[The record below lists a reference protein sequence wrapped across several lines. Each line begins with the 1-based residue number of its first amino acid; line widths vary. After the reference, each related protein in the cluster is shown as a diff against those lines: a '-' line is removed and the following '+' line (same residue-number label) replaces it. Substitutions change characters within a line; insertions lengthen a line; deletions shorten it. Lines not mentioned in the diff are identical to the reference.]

1 MPVVAQKIE
10 IKASNKFK
18 TYCRKGFGVSRFVYN
33 WCVERFTKDYQQYL
47 TEWSVYNRKLKEY
60 SSSPLLHTQMPVK
73 PKLPSAIGYKYK
85 NDFNSKKKELYP
97 FTKEVT
103 KYASQQPFINFDR
116 AVNAFI
122 KAGVKGKR
130 KKGLK
135 DCFPKYKKK
144 SYSSGSF
151 YIGGDQVKVKTS
163 VSCSRRLE
171 NKSQK
176 QYLKIP
182 LFGYVQLKEK
192 LRFEGHINSVTISQ
206 RGDRF
211 FASFSIKISQE
222 EFDRTHKA
230 AVQNKTAVGIDLGLK
245 SALVLSDGMAIKAPK
260 PLKKSLL
267 RLKRL
272 QRQLNRKNHP
282 RTKGDKTKVSKN
294 YIKQSKRLN
303 KLHLRIH
310 NIREDFIHKVTT
322 ALVRNYEYICLEDL
336 NVKGMMRNHHL
347 ARAISDI
354 GFYRFKS
361 VLMYKALNFNRTV
374 VVADRFYPSSKTCSR
389 CGAIKEN
396 LTLKDRVYECKNCGA
411 VIDRDLNAAVNLK
424 NQIKEKIGR
433 ATPELTP
440 VELTALQ
447 DCFNQNNLATS
458 SVETGIRL
466 KDYNY

>member
-18 TYCRKGFGVSRFVYN
+18 TYCRKAFGVSRFAYN

-116 AVNAFI
+116 AVSAFI

-144 SYSSGSF
+144 SYSSGS
-151 YIGGDQVKVKTS
+151 
-163 VSCSRRLE
+163 L
-171 NKSQK
+171 
-176 QYLKIP
+176 
-182 LFGYVQLKEK
+182 LKEK

-282 RTKGDKTKVSKN
+282 RTKGDDTKVSKN

-424 NQIKEKIGR
+424 NQIKEKIGG

>member
-1 MPVVAQKIE
+1 
-10 IKASNKFK
+10 
-18 TYCRKGFGVSRFVYN
+18 
-33 WCVERFTKDYQQYL
+33 VERFTKDYQQYL

-73 PKLPSAIGYKYK
+73 PKLPSALDYKK
-85 NDFNSKKKELYP
+85 EFNSKKKELYP
-97 FTKEVT
+97 FTYEVT

-116 AVNAFI
+116 AVTVPSSRQEW
-122 KAGVKGKR
+122 KER
-130 KKGLK
+130 EKKGLK

-151 YIGGDQVKVKTS
+151 YIGGDLVKVKTS

-182 LFGYVQLKEK
+182 KFGYVQLKEK
-192 LRFEGHINSVTISQ
+192 LRFEGYINSVTISQ

-211 FASFSIKISQE
+211 FASFSIEISQE

-322 ALVRNYEYICLEDL
+322 ALVRTYEYICLEDL

-354 GFYRFKS
+354 GFYRFKWLF
-361 VLMYKALNFNRTV
+361 VHI
-374 VVADRFYPSSKTCSR
+374 
-389 CGAIKEN
+389 CG
-396 LTLKDRVYECKNCGA
+396 
-411 VIDRDLNAAVNLK
+411 
-424 NQIKEKIGR
+424 
-433 ATPELTP
+433 
-440 VELTALQ
+440 
-447 DCFNQNNLATS
+447 
-458 SVETGIRL
+458 
-466 KDYNY
+466 

>member
-1 MPVVAQKIE
+1 M
-10 IKASNKFK
+10 
-18 TYCRKGFGVSRFVYN
+18 
-33 WCVERFTKDYQQYL
+33 
-47 TEWSVYNRKLKEY
+47 
-60 SSSPLLHTQMPVK
+60 
-73 PKLPSAIGYKYK
+73 
-85 NDFNSKKKELYP
+85 
-97 FTKEVT
+97 
-103 KYASQQPFINFDR
+103 
-116 AVNAFI
+116 
-122 KAGVKGKR
+122 
-130 KKGLK
+130 
-135 DCFPKYKKK
+135 
-144 SYSSGSF
+144 
-151 YIGGDQVKVKTS
+151 
-163 VSCSRRLE
+163 SCSRRLE

-182 LFGYVQLKEK
+182 KFGYVQLKEK
-192 LRFEGHINSVTISQ
+192 LRFEGYINSVTISQ

-282 RTKGDKTKVSKN
+282 RTKGDDTKVSKN

-458 SVETGIRL
+458 SVEAGIRL

>member
-18 TYCRKGFGVSRFVYN
+18 TYCRKAFGVSRFAYN

-73 PKLPSAIGYKYK
+73 PKLPSALDYKK
-85 NDFNSKKKELYP
+85 EFNSKKKELYP
-97 FTKEVT
+97 FTYEVT
-103 KYASQQPFINFDR
+103 KYASQQPFINFGR
-116 AVNAFI
+116 AVSAFI

-151 YIGGDQVKVKTS
+151 YIGGDQVMVKTS

-282 RTKGDKTKVSKN
+282 RTKGDDTKVSKN

-303 KLHLRIH
+303 KLLYRERRSVKQIIKKTYKIILLYMQSDNSMNLRK
-310 NIREDFIHKVTT
+310 FIYKQSCF
-322 ALVRNYEYICLEDL
+322 LRQKN
-336 NVKGMMRNHHL
+336 NVGTL
-347 ARAISDI
+347 
-354 GFYRFKS
+354 
-361 VLMYKALNFNRTV
+361 L
-374 VVADRFYPSSKTCSR
+374 R
-389 CGAIKEN
+389 C
-396 LTLKDRVYECKNCGA
+396 CG
-411 VIDRDLNAAVNLK
+411 
-424 NQIKEKIGR
+424 
-433 ATPELTP
+433 
-440 VELTALQ
+440 
-447 DCFNQNNLATS
+447 
-458 SVETGIRL
+458 
-466 KDYNY
+466 